1 MPLALTLPLHFDLGL
16 RARRRRARRI
26 LVLALAVAA
35 LFAAGMWFPAR
46 AALGRAAAPASARVI
61 DARDLELELAD
72 LAVGDAFRL
81 RRFDGGLR
89 GYEVIALDVV
99 DSRRVDLTPDPSGR
113 IVTLATP
120 WPFDGPAVSGQW
132 HYVVTG
138 RLRF

>member
-46 AALGRAAAPASARVI
+46 AALHGDAGPGARVI
-61 DARDLELELAD
+61 EARDLELELAD
-72 LAVGDAFRL
+72 LAIGDTFRL

-113 IVTLATP
+113 IVTLAAP
-120 WPFDGPAVSGQW
+120 WPFDGLAVSGQW